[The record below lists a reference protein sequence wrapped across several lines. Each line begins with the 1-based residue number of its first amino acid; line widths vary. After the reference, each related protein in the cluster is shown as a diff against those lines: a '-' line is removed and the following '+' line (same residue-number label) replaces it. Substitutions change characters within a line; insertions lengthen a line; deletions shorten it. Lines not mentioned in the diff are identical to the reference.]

1 MLSPDFCLG
10 FLLGI
15 LAALIIFYLGVV
27 FLGITTGRDA
37 EVNHLMPSNFIRRAY
52 TKTERIKPRVPV
64 EKGEEPDQTDIGEVQ
79 WGSKDG

>member
-37 EVNHLMPSNFIRRAY
+37 DVKHLMPSNFIRRAY
-52 TKTERIKPRVPV
+52 TRTEKVKPKVPV
-64 EKGEEPDQTDIGEVQ
+64 EKGEEPDQTDIGDVK
-79 WGSKDG
+79 WGQDNG